1 MKANKNKKIS
11 KISTKNKFSEHKIG
25 TILNSI
31 GEAVITLDTK
41 YCIKTFNPVA
51 EELTGFLSE
60 KVIGQPAKAILKL
73 KNEESGKI
81 VTWPFAEVIKKGKV
95 VKLTNHSNLVANNK
109 REIPISYN
117 ISPLRDVNNA
127 IIGLIIVF
135 RDVSKERE
143 VQKMKSEFVSV
154 VSHQL
159 RTPSSAVKWYLETLI
174 DNKRGNKMNKWQVE
188 HLEQAYQ
195 SNERMINLINDLL
208 NVSRIESGRLK
219 MEWSQASLASICK
232 SVISE
237 MENFARANNVE
248 VDCKL
253 CKKRL
258 PKVNIDVEKIRQVVQ
273 NLINNAIK
281 YTRQG
286 RQKVVVDGK
295 REGDNITVWVKDN
308 GIGITK
314 DQQKRIFERFF
325 RAENAISS
333 QTEGS
338 GLGLYIA
345 KQILTLHHGD
355 IWLESKE
362 GKGTAFYFTLP
373 IKK

>member
-127 IIGLIIVF
+127 IIGLIIAF

-174 DNKRGNKMNKWQVE
+174 DNKLGQ
-188 HLEQAYQ
+188 L
-195 SNERMINLINDLL
+195 
-208 NVSRIESGRLK
+208 
-219 MEWSQASLASICK
+219 
-232 SVISE
+232 
-237 MENFARANNVE
+237 
-248 VDCKL
+248 
-253 CKKRL
+253 
-258 PKVNIDVEKIRQVVQ
+258 
-273 NLINNAIK
+273 
-281 YTRQG
+281 
-286 RQKVVVDGK
+286 
-295 REGDNITVWVKDN
+295 
-308 GIGITK
+308 
-314 DQQKRIFERFF
+314 FF
-325 RAENAISS
+325 M
-333 QTEGS
+333 
-338 GLGLYIA
+338 
-345 KQILTLHHGD
+345 
-355 IWLESKE
+355 
-362 GKGTAFYFTLP
+362 P
-373 IKK
+373 